1 MFSDD
6 RNRHRISETND
17 KVGRLGKKGRMHL
30 EISTSELES
39 KKTGRLKNGLKETNC
54 SFSAGADL

>member
-1 MFSDD
+1 
-6 RNRHRISETND
+6 
-17 KVGRLGKKGRMHL
+17 MHL

>member
-6 RNRHRISETND
+6 SNRHRISETND
-17 KVGRLGKKGRMHL
+17 KVGREEGRMHL
-30 EISTSELES
+30 EISTSELER
-39 KKTGRLKNGLKETNC
+39 KKSGRFENGLKETNC